1 MRRSLNNRPL
11 RSVLAN
17 RKMFQGGGIVAN
29 GGGPRPMANMQP
41 NGILASSPNLID
53 SVVSDAINPQ
63 GGNTLSMAEGGIA
76 RFDNGGGVTVYG
88 PDNQSVIMSLGEEGA
103 NDSNIQ
109 MGKSPEAL
117 SGGTTLPDII
127 RGYEEGPVRRSHE
140 LERAIQLK
148 RGALDALGSNPES
161 TAVGRG
167 IDWLTMS
174 GEAVAAERLEEE
186 AAGIK
191 WREERNRI
199 GDIPAE
205 HWFRESGASEA
216 TIQHYSPEGEG
227 LPLGYRSFFKSYW
240 SPEEEKTDVAT
251 DVGTMGL
258 GEEAAK
264 AAQPAEEIISS
275 NLNGSGGGSGEDIEA
290 GTDALVTEDSS
301 ASDSR
306 GDPRG
311 SATAQT
317 DEFGPRGGS
326 KEDMA
331 RLRADSA
338 TDSREQAKKSAKTG
352 SVFLT
357 EWLANNPDKSSAEV
371 PADAVNNSVDSVFT
385 DALDALSGKKF
396 DINAFKSEIEALMPK
411 AEKDPE
417 MEGLL
422 IAMMGASIM
431 AGKDANAWV
440 NVGAGIE
447 KSLPAIINFKNKQKE
462 DQRARDMT
470 IAKLAI
476 ETKLSRE
483 QDTRTAIREIK
494 AEQRGLSV
502 DQFRADE
509 SARRDLEK
517 EQRQTANY
525 MVVKTTTLP
534 GTTFDPNA
542 SEDSVVN
549 IPFDT
554 KMNLTVSDAER
565 LKGLGVPLFEV
576 GNPTISY
583 ADIVA
588 STTPTTFGS
597 ELDPE
602 DWNRMVSSKD
612 VTLFDF
618 GTDGGIKLD
627 YYMALPF
634 GMKNGITDSFMAEN
648 EWASLYL
655 AYDRYRT
662 KFESVGNKL
671 VTLNELA
678 ASGNLTGVEGLKGRI
693 GDTMRGLGSVP
704 FAGAIAD
711 SLLGEEALSAG
722 SKFDVHA
729 RLVLAEIAPWIL
741 GESGKTISDSDRVR
755 VAQALGYE
763 ATLEN
768 GVMMIKG
775 FDEQLLKNPAQIQMA
790 LNEVSKTINKYI
802 DMGDSQMAGA
812 MVRFG
817 RLSQDQS
824 KTLLDSLG
832 RPTDIEE
839 KVGKRQESTP
849 SYGVQWD
856 LDLTAGGN

>member
-29 GGGPRPMANMQP
+29 GGGARPMANMQP
-41 NGILASSPNLID
+41 NGILASSPNLIN
-53 SVVSDAINPQ
+53 SVVGDAINPQ
-63 GGNTLSMAEGGIA
+63 GGNTLSMADGGIA
-76 RFDNGGGVTVYG
+76 RFDKGGGVTVYG

-127 RGYEEGPVRRSHE
+127 RGYEEGPVRRSNE
-140 LERAIQLK
+140 LQRAIGLK
-148 RGALDALGSNPES
+148 RGALDALGSNPGTTDFGE
-161 TAVGRG
+161 AV
-167 IDWLTMS
+167 DWFTMS
-174 GEAVAAERLEEE
+174 GDARAAEALEQDKAEI
-186 AAGIK
+186 AWNA
-191 WREERNRI
+191 ERNRI

-205 HWFRESGASEA
+205 HWFRVSGASDA
-216 TIQHYSPEGEG
+216 TIKHYSPQGEG
-227 LPLGYRSFFKSYW
+227 LPSGYQSFFKNYW

-301 ASDSR
+301 ASDS
-306 GDPRG
+306 
-311 SATAQT
+311 SW
-317 DEFGPRGGS
+317 EGGYPALLP
-326 KEDMA
+326 KA
-331 RLRADSA
+331 A
-338 TDSREQAKKSAKTG
+338 DSREQAKKSAKTG

-483 QDTRTAIREIK
+483 QDTRTAIRGIE

-509 SARRDLEK
+509 SARRALEK

-565 LKGLGVPLFEV
+565 LQGLGVPLFEV

-662 KFESVGNKL
+662 KFETVGNKI

-678 ASGNLTGVEGLKGRI
+678 ASGQLTGYEGLKGRI
-693 GDTMRGLGSVP
+693 GDTIRGLGILP
-704 FAGAIAD
+704 ELAD
-711 SLLGEEALSAG
+711 SLLGGDLLSKG
-722 SKFDVHA
+722 SEFDINA

-763 ATLEN
+763 AKLEN
-768 GVMMIKG
+768 GVMMIGG
-775 FDEQLLKNPAQIQMA
+775 FNEELLKNPYGVQRA
-790 LNEVSKTINKYI
+790 LNEVAKTINQYI
-802 DMGDSQMAGA
+802 DYGDSQMAGA
-812 MVRFG
+812 MLRFG
-817 RLSQDQS
+817 RLSPDQS